1 MKDAEG
7 YEYTFTPVS
16 MSGATNPPY
25 LGVTCYGM
33 DLREKSYEEIWE
45 EQIQL
50 DYLIDAYNSV
60 KKNHPEVSFWGKA
73 DKQGRY
79 YIDKL
84 TGTDSVR
91 KMIESGMSAEEIKA
105 TWQDEINA
113 FKNQRKP
120 YLLYEE

>member
-1 MKDAEG
+1 
-7 YEYTFTPVS
+7 
-16 MSGATNPPY
+16 
-25 LGVTCYGM
+25 M
-33 DLREKSYEEIWE
+33 DIIKGGKSYEEIWE

-50 DYLIDAYNSV
+50 DYLIDAYKTV

-113 FKNQRKP
+113 FRNQRKP